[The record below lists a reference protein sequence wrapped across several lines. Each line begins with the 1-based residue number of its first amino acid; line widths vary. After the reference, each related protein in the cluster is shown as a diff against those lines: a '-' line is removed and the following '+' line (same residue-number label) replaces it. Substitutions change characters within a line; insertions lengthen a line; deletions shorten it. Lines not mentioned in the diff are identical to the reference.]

1 MPQKRNPVALEH
13 ARAIASKALGQG
25 MAIVTGVHNTPF
37 GDIVDT
43 EDDVQPLVA
52 STFRD
57 ALRAV
62 ALVAASMRGAEFDV
76 AKLESR
82 AAEGGTTLTELA
94 DHLVRDHKIP
104 FSTAHTIAA
113 RFLQLRCGE
122 PDVSPGAALARVS
135 ADMLGAPL
143 QYQDEEIARI
153 TSPRHFVEVR
163 RTPGG
168 PAPAETTRA
177 IALSR
182 DVLGRD
188 RAWLD
193 KTHEALRDADARR
206 RQRSEV
212 L

>member
-1 MPQKRNPVALEH
+1 MRLPRSSCGCGRNSRTRRR
-13 ARAIASKALGQG
+13 ARRLPAC
-25 MAIVTGVHNTPF
+25 P
-37 GDIVDT
+37 
-43 EDDVQPLVA
+43 
-52 STFRD
+52 
-57 ALRAV
+57 
-62 ALVAASMRGAEFDV
+62 
-76 AKLESR
+76 
-82 AAEGGTTLTELA
+82 A
-94 DHLVRDHKIP
+94 DL
-104 FSTAHTIAA
+104 
-113 RFLQLRCGE
+113 
-122 PDVSPGAALARVS
+122 
-135 ADMLGAPL
+135 LGAPL

-206 RQRSEV
+206 RQRSQM

>member
-1 MPQKRNPVALEH
+1 
-13 ARAIASKALGQG
+13 
-25 MAIVTGVHNTPF
+25 
-37 GDIVDT
+37 
-43 EDDVQPLVA
+43 
-52 STFRD
+52 
-57 ALRAV
+57 
-62 ALVAASMRGAEFDV
+62 
-76 AKLESR
+76 
-82 AAEGGTTLTELA
+82 
-94 DHLVRDHKIP
+94 
-104 FSTAHTIAA
+104 
-113 RFLQLRCGE
+113 
-122 PDVSPGAALARVS
+122 
-135 ADMLGAPL
+135 MLGAPL